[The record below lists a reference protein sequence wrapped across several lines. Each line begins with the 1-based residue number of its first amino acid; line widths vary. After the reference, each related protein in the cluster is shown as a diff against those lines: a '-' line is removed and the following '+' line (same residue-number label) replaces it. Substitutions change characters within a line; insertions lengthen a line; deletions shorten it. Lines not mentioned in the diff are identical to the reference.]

1 MTGDQHTD
9 RIGSE
14 AGTDVPEGFLEGLSV
29 LEWGEM
35 VAAPYSAKLLADLG
49 ADVVKVESP
58 DGDRA
63 RRVGPFIDDRHSE
76 DTSILFMHLNT
87 SKRGVRVDAG
97 SADGRRRMGE
107 LVGQVDLFIT
117 DRSPAELA
125 ANHLDPAALVRDHPN
140 LVVLWMTPFGTSGP
154 YKDFEAT
161 PLTTFHGAGE
171 GYLTPVASHLKPD
184 TATLPPL
191 RQGRF
196 AAEYKLATY
205 AATLAMAGV
214 IHARAS
220 GIGQVIDLSKQDAL
234 IGLNFFEFQGWLSEG
249 EVPTRTSLAVP
260 FGGIMRCQ
268 DGYLQ
273 FTFHEEH
280 QWRALVHLM
289 GDPEWAQQEWAQS
302 EETRLLHTGE
312 INARL
317 DEFLSTL
324 TRDQLVKTGQA
335 AGVTVAPYH
344 AIDEVVGSD
353 QIIERGYLHEV
364 SHPVAGTYRYPTGPW
379 RFSGQGPRPGPA
391 PRLGQ
396 HDGEV
401 FGKAPRSSGTARATR
416 VPSRSPTLGEAAPA
430 AARTGALSGTRVLDF
445 TWAVAGPMAT
455 MTLASLGAEVI
466 KVETSLRLDVL
477 RRSAFTGSTTNRQK
491 KAITLNLRHEK
502 AVALAKRL
510 VAQCDVVAESFR
522 PGVMDGLGLGYP
534 ALKSVKEDIIMLSS
548 SMAGQRGPYARFA
561 GYAPMFVALSGL
573 GDMTGYEDG
582 PPTQIRVGGD
592 IIVGV
597 HGGFALVAA
606 LAHHQATGQGTHIDL
621 SSIEAQSNLI
631 GDSIL
636 AYTATGTVPS
646 RTGNDEPGQAPHNC
660 YRCRGEESW
669 VSIAVEDDGQWEA
682 MASAM
687 GHPPWS
693 KDPRFATGWSRWEQ
707 RRELD
712 DLVGQWTADRS
723 AAQVTQTLQAAG
735 VAAMPSFRAND
746 LFADPH
752 VVSRDLLTTVDG
764 AGARWPL
771 IRLGGRLS
779 ATPLILDRAGPA
791 MGEDND
797 TIFKELLGL
806 SGKEVAGLE
815 EEGVFT

>member
-1 MTGDQHTD
+1 MP
-9 RIGSE
+9 
-14 AGTDVPEGFLEGLSV
+14 TDVGA
-29 LEWGEM
+29 WG
-35 VAAPYSAKLLADLG
+35 SWSGRLICS
-49 ADVVKVESP
+49 SP
-58 DGDRA
+58 
-63 RRVGPFIDDRHSE
+63 
-76 DTSILFMHLNT
+76 N
-87 SKRGVRVDAG
+87 
-97 SADGRRRMGE
+97 
-107 LVGQVDLFIT
+107 
-117 DRSPAELA
+117 RSPAELA

-401 FGKAPRSSGTARATR
+401 FGKALRSLRHRPEATHCP
-416 VPSRSPTLGEAAPA
+416 VPVRPTLGEAAPA

-466 KVETSLRLDVL
+466 KVETSLRLGVL
-477 RRSAFTGSTTNRQK
+477 TPEARSPARRP
-491 KAITLNLRHEK
+491 I
-502 AVALAKRL
+502 
-510 VAQCDVVAESFR
+510 
-522 PGVMDGLGLGYP
+522 
-534 ALKSVKEDIIMLSS
+534 
-548 SMAGQRGPYARFA
+548 
-561 GYAPMFVALSGL
+561 
-573 GDMTGYEDG
+573 
-582 PPTQIRVGGD
+582 
-592 IIVGV
+592 
-597 HGGFALVAA
+597 
-606 LAHHQATGQGTHIDL
+606 
-621 SSIEAQSNLI
+621 
-631 GDSIL
+631 
-636 AYTATGTVPS
+636 
-646 RTGNDEPGQAPHNC
+646 
-660 YRCRGEESW
+660 
-669 VSIAVEDDGQWEA
+669 
-682 MASAM
+682 
-687 GHPPWS
+687 
-693 KDPRFATGWSRWEQ
+693 
-707 RRELD
+707 
-712 DLVGQWTADRS
+712 
-723 AAQVTQTLQAAG
+723 
-735 VAAMPSFRAND
+735 
-746 LFADPH
+746 
-752 VVSRDLLTTVDG
+752 
-764 AGARWPL
+764 
-771 IRLGGRLS
+771 
-779 ATPLILDRAGPA
+779 
-791 MGEDND
+791 
-797 TIFKELLGL
+797 
-806 SGKEVAGLE
+806 GKEGDHLE
-815 EEGVFT
+815 PAP